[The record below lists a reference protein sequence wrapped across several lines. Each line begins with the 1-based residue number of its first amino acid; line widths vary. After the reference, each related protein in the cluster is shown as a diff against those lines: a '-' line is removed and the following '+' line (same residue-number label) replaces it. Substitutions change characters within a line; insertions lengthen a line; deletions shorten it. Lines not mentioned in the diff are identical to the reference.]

1 MVSKRELRSY
11 QTRQERPVC
20 SVLSEG
26 KESTLYDDATQ
37 ENVNQGKE
45 KNKGQQDKEAN
56 HGEPPSTQGL
66 LSMQKLLN
74 YDIDLTEIINTSVKT
89 AL

>member
-1 MVSKRELRSY
+1 M
-11 QTRQERPVC
+11 C

-56 HGEPPSTQGL
+56 HGEHP
-66 LSMQKLLN
+66 
-74 YDIDLTEIINTSVKT
+74 LT
-89 AL
+89 